1 MFVAV
6 RLRTL
11 SQTLKRIRGNGQSAS
26 PLKKPTY
33 YMQDQFCPS
42 NHYSLCFATH
52 WVVTKDS
59 IDLTYRFEKQPIG
72 YSLSYASK
80 VGSLLVTPVW
90 LVRSL
95 LQISMA
101 VVCAQTLQMLEN
113 LHVRYINMSENT
125 GLRCRQSWRSHF
137 T

>member
-1 MFVAV
+1 MAV
-6 RLRTL
+6 RLGTL

-72 YSLSYASK
+72 YSLCYASE

-95 LQISMA
+95 LEISM
-101 VVCAQTLQMLEN
+101 QTLQMLEN

-125 GLRCRQSWRSHF
+125 GFWCRQSWRSHF